1 MITRVGKWLVDPC
14 DVYVGRPSVWANP
27 YTRIGTRSAYP
38 VVYVADPIRA
48 YEEYLLANP
57 ELLARLPELK
67 GKVLG
72 CFCVRLHE
80 PRPKPG
86 KERCHA
92 QVLARLADAT

>member
-14 DVYVGRPSVWANP
+14 DVFVGRGSPFGNP
-27 YTRIGTRSAYP
+27 YVRPGHRSSFA
-38 VVYVADPIRA
+38 VIESSSPI
-48 YEEYLLANP
+48 EEYEAYVLRTP

-72 CFCVRLHE
+72 CFCVRMHR
-80 PRPKPG
+80 PRPLPG
-86 KERCHA
+86 RERCHA